1 VAGELLLSPIE
12 NEPQNQQDKNDDQD
26 DPEDTADRK
35 EHSER
40 CKHSR
45 LLVGVSVRSL
55 LVGLR
60 NGKLSRAVVVR
71 LLGRGKAR
79 ERVLAGLTEGQN
91 SWPGP
96 LVSTWCLWG

>member
-1 VAGELLLSPIE
+1 MAGELLLSPIE

-79 ERVLAGLTEGQN
+79 KRVLAGLTEGQN

-96 LVSTWCLWG
+96 LVSR